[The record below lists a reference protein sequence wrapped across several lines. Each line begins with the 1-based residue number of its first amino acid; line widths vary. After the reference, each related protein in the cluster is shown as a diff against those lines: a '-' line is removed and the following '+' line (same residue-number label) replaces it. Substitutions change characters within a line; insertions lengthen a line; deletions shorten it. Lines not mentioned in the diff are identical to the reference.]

1 MRYVLAIILPPL
13 AMLFC
18 GKVFQAILALIL
30 QVTVIGWLPA
40 SIWALFVVNSHLADV
55 RNKELIKAI
64 ERSGRLGK

>member
-1 MRYVLAIILPPL
+1 
-13 AMLFC
+13 MLFC
-18 GKVFQAILALIL
+18 GKVFQAIFALIL
-30 QVTVIGWLPA
+30 QVTLIGWLPA